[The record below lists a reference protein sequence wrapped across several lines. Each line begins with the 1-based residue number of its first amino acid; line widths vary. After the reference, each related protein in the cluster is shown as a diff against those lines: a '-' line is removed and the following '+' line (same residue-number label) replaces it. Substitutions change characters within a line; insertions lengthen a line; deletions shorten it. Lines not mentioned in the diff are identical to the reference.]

1 MANKA
6 KHAFG
11 SEANV
16 DTALQNGTLDA
27 YDILFLDE
35 KKIGWINRDGE
46 KVILE
51 PPKEILFLEELP
63 EQGEPDVLYVL
74 KTSPRQLAIWNG
86 DSYDLIMKEVTDEMI
101 QTKIDNA
108 LEIVEF

>member
-35 KKIGWINRDGE
+35 KKDWLDQQR
-46 KVILE
+46 
-51 PPKEILFLEELP
+51 
-63 EQGEPDVLYVL
+63 
-74 KTSPRQLAIWNG
+74 W
-86 DSYDLIMKEVTDEMI
+86 
-101 QTKIDNA
+101 
-108 LEIVEF
+108 